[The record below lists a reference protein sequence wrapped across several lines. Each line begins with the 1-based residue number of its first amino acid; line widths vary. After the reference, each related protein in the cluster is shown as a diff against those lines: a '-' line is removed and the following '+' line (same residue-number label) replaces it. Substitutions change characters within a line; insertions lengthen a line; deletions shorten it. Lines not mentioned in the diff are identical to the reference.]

1 MNKDNA
7 DTIKVK
13 ERLITQSH
21 LGFILNCTYILVSV
35 VFWVFLYFDK
45 TFHLFSD
52 YLGEI
57 SIFCMSAI
65 VLGAGLVMSIIGV
78 VLAGKREDNRSKKFS
93 ILGLVIIGIGFVAN
107 FTVFLFNI
115 IS

>member
-52 YLGEI
+52 YLGET
-57 SIFCMSAI
+57 SIFCMSVI

-107 FTVFLFNI
+107 FTVFLLTL
-115 IS
+115 